1 MRIATFN
8 NARDRLIADG
18 HTRPIEE
25 QHTTD
30 SRGLF
35 SSPLFSK
42 DMMRPPLSRLMP
54 LVVMV
59 WCSLS
64 VCVFGG
70 SFLLPIYLEQFVAL
84 SREQNYW
91 LMCATSLLEI
101 VCILLVFATGM
112 MESPTVGRRKTMLYF
127 TVVTIVFGLVLTF
140 TWYMGPS
147 VLFAGNVF
155 MRCAGLVPYEI
166 MYVYAAEILPTS
178 HRNTGI
184 SLGQGASKVVGC
196 LLPLLLLPL
205 VVHPPRFGG
214 GIDGMHQLFG
224 TSLSQDVLRSG
235 GILQTMRSAHALLR
249 SSRFG
254 LQELAL
260 NASSDEDANGA
271 IPLGEEGQPIIEA
284 DPLVGQQEADPLAG
298 QQKGVMLVSV
308 PYLILTICCT
318 LAAILLATLP
328 DPTES
333 LCDTVTETDHALET
347 ARWSLHSRKLRSCP

>member
-101 VCILLVFATGM
+101 ACIVLVFATGIL
-112 MESPTVGRRKTMLYF
+112 ESPTIGRRKTMLYF
-127 TVVTIVFGLVLTF
+127 TVVTAVFGLLLTF

-166 MYVYAAEILPTS
+166 MYVYSAEILPTS

-184 SLGQGASKVVGC
+184 SLGQGTSKGVGC

-205 VVHPPRFGG
+205 VAHPPRFGG
-214 GIDGMHQLFG
+214 GSEGMHQLFG
-224 TSLSQDVLRSG
+224 TSLPQDVLSG
-235 GILQTMRSAHALLR
+235 GSLQTTRSAHALLL

-260 NASSDEDANGA
+260 NASSDADANGT
-271 IPLGEEGQPIIEA
+271 IPLGEGGQPIIEA
-284 DPLVGQQEADPLAG
+284 DPLAG
-298 QQKGVMLVSV
+298 EQNGVALVSV
-308 PYLILTICCT
+308 PYLILTICCI
-318 LAAILLATLP
+318 LAAILLATSP
-328 DPTES
+328 DSTES
-333 LCDTVTETDHALET
+333 LCDTVTETDDALES
-347 ARWSLHSRKLRSCP
+347 ARWSFHSRKLRSCP

>member
-1 MRIATFN
+1 
-8 NARDRLIADG
+8 
-18 HTRPIEE
+18 
-25 QHTTD
+25 
-30 SRGLF
+30 
-35 SSPLFSK
+35 
-42 DMMRPPLSRLMP
+42 
-54 LVVMV
+54 
-59 WCSLS
+59 
-64 VCVFGG
+64 
-70 SFLLPIYLEQFVAL
+70 
-84 SREQNYW
+84 
-91 LMCATSLLEI
+91 
-101 VCILLVFATGM
+101 
-112 MESPTVGRRKTMLYF
+112 
-127 TVVTIVFGLVLTF
+127 
-140 TWYMGPS
+140 
-147 VLFAGNVF
+147 
-155 MRCAGLVPYEI
+155 
-166 MYVYAAEILPTS
+166 
-178 HRNTGI
+178 
-184 SLGQGASKVVGC
+184 
-196 LLPLLLLPL
+196 
-205 VVHPPRFGG
+205 
-214 GIDGMHQLFG
+214 MHQLFG